1 MLYYVYYVNE
11 NIYQQIQKSYFGN
24 KLFPNFWLFKKNIKD
39 KITNNDFFHT

>member
-24 KLFPNFWLFKKNIKD
+24 KLFPNF
-39 KITNNDFFHT
+39 